1 MAQPPNVVF
10 ARGDRIP
17 DFRLPDVAGAPTGPL
32 LHSRGNPMVF
42 AFSNAAD
49 DATLQPFA
57 SAIGDLAGA
66 DVFLV
71 TDRSAQENLALAQ
84 RLHLPFGVLSDADG
98 AVCRHFGF
106 AGSDESVAAL
116 AVYAL
121 DRNLRVLD
129 VARSVGGRIDLGPVV
144 AAIKEAVPLPEP
156 VPAPR
161 PAPILLIPNVLDGQT
176 CADLMAIWREKGNI
190 ASGTHDSQGNADRG
204 AGEQTSKA
212 RRDHEIK
219 DPKLKALVS
228 EMIGRRIAPEIQKAF
243 DYQVAGT
250 TMVKIARYGADTGGY
265 FRPHRDNIAPGV
277 VHRRFALSLMLN
289 DPSEYTGGGLRFMEY
304 GPEMYYPPAGAAMV
318 FSGSLLH
325 EVMPVTAGERFV
337 LLTFLF
343 SARERDALQKGA
355 A

>member
-57 SAIGDLAGA
+57 NAVGDLGGA

-71 TDRSAQENLALAQ
+71 TDQSAQQNLELAH
-84 RLHLPFGVLSDADG
+84 RLQLPFGVLSDADG
-98 AVCRHFGF
+98 GVCRHFGF
-106 AGSDESVAAL
+106 AGSSKPVAAL
-116 AVYAL
+116 AVFAL
-121 DRNLRVLD
+121 DRNLRVLE
-129 VARSVGGRIDLGPVV
+129 VARSVDGKIDLDPVIV
-144 AAIKEAVPLPEP
+144 AIKEAVPLPKP
-156 VPAPR
+156 LPAPR
-161 PAPILLIPNVLDGQT
+161 PAPILLIPHVLDAQT
-176 CADLMAIWREKGNI
+176 CSALIATWHEKGNI
-190 ASGTHDSQGNADRG
+190 ASGTHDSQGNADLG
-204 AGEQTSKA
+204 ADAQTSKA

-219 DPKLKALVS
+219 DPKLKATVS
-228 EMIGRRIAPEIQKAF
+228 ELIGRRIAPEIQKAF

-277 VHRRFALSLMLN
+277 LHRRFALSLLLN

-304 GPEMYYPPAGAAMV
+304 GPEVYYPPAGAAMV

-325 EVMPVTAGERFV
+325 EVMPVTSGERFV

-343 SARERDALQKGA
+343 SAREREALQKGA
-355 A
+355 

>member
-1 MAQPPNVVF
+1 MAPPPNVVF

-42 AFSNAAD
+42 AFGNAAD
-49 DATLQPFA
+49 EATLQPFA
-57 SAIGDLAGA
+57 NSVGDLAGA
-66 DVFLV
+66 DIFLV
-71 TDRSAQENLALAQ
+71 TDRSVQENLALAQ
-84 RLHLPFGVLSDADG
+84 RLQLPFGVLSDVDG

-106 AGSDESVAAL
+106 TGRDKPVAAL

-129 VARSVGGRIDLGPVV
+129 VARSLDGQIDLSPVV
-144 AAIKEAVPLPEP
+144 TAIKKAVPLPEP

-161 PAPILLIPNVLDGQT
+161 PAPILLIPNVLDAQT
-176 CADLMAIWREKGNI
+176 CTDLIATWHEKGNI
-190 ASGTHDSQGNADRG
+190 ASGTHDSQGNADLG
-204 AGEQTSKA
+204 AYAQTSKA

-228 EMIGRRIAPEIQKAF
+228 ELIGRRIAPEIQKAF

-265 FRPHRDNIAPGV
+265 FRSHRDNISPGV
-277 VHRRFALSLMLN
+277 LHRRFALSLMLN
-289 DPSEYTGGGLRFMEY
+289 DPSDYTGGGLRFIEY
-304 GPEMYYPPAGAAMV
+304 GPEAYYPPAGAAMV

-343 SARERDALQKGA
+343 SARERDALKKGVS
-355 A
+355 